1 MEATLSPRNEFYISR
16 HRTMELEHF
25 CRQYKEWQ
33 KKLNDI
39 SFLKGAPD
47 VVVYDTTTGDPV
59 GTLVELREGYLR
71 NIDMIVTSAS
81 EYDPVLAP
89 YILKNVTEGLPYDK
103 ILADTSYIPC
113 SSKEFYKL
121 RRKFFYILSLKRH

>member
-59 GTLVELREGYLR
+59 GTLVELRDAYISKICMVE
-71 NIDMIVTSAS
+71 DSANES
-81 EYDPVLAP
+81 DPVLAP
-89 YILKNVTEGLPYDK
+89 YILKNVTEGMKYDHLK
-103 ILADTSYIPC
+103 SDMRIPC
-113 SSKEFYKL
+113 CQKSFYKA
-121 RRKFFYILSLKRH
+121 RRKFFYILSQKRQ